1 MKTPEQLRAALER
14 QWHNADHREARL
26 LGEAGAWP
34 VRLSI
39 GKPSATIVASG
50 TDALHAHVRA
60 WQRVETGSV
69 EWQALPYRAVSGA
82 IELPLHWRIDRPS
95 EWIAAVNTP
104 DIRHEYETMC
114 RLCEATPQS
123 DHATWIRRRSLWSDK
138 DPAEIIRASQL
149 ADALE
154 PACAQGRPLRALPY
168 AGVDTKFYER
178 HRALLIRLLDLR
190 HNGAA
195 SEQGLEVFLDAAAEK
210 AHWLLVADLD
220 GRLLPFA
227 QQRVRADELAQL
239 QSLPGNYL
247 IIIENERALHLL
259 PKCQETLAVLGS
271 GNNLNWL
278 SAGFL
283 AHKQIA
289 YWGDLDTWG
298 LRLLAHARQ
307 YRPELTAI
315 LMDFNTFSAAAID
328 KAVVEP
334 ERAPLPEEG
343 LKPDEQA
350 LFQKLSNSERGRLE
364 QEFLPETIVHKA
376 VGSWRS
382 ATRSIY

>member
-1 MKTPEQLRAALER
+1 M
-14 QWHNADHREARL
+14 
-26 LGEAGAWP
+26 
-34 VRLSI
+34 
-39 GKPSATIVASG
+39 
-50 TDALHAHVRA
+50 
-60 WQRVETGSV
+60 QRVERSEFEVLDGV
-69 EWQALPYRAVSGA
+69 RAAEEMREVYAL
-82 IELPLHWRIDRPS
+82 
-95 EWIAAVNTP
+95 
-104 DIRHEYETMC
+104 
-114 RLCEATPQS
+114 ATS
-123 DHATWIRRRSLWSDK
+123 
-138 DPAEIIRASQL
+138 
-149 ADALE
+149 
-154 PACAQGRPLRALPY
+154 LRADFRRVEDSYREADHNLRQSIISSEQNR
-168 AGVDTKFYER
+168 GEVVDR
-178 HRALLIRLLDLR
+178 LLQTNQRLLDT
-190 HNGAA
+190 
-195 SEQGLEVFLDAAAEK
+195 AEGQ
-210 AHWLLVADLD
+210 V
-220 GRLLPFA
+220 A

-247 IIIENERALHLL
+247 IIVENERALHLL

-283 AHKQIA
+283 ADKQIA

-315 LMDFNTFSAAAID
+315 LMDFNTFSATAID

-350 LFQKLSNSERGRLE
+350 LFQKLGNSERGRLE

-376 VGSWRS
+376 IGSWRS